1 MATPPVISS
10 STFCEVTKMLRVLC
24 SYCPDIAVQLLSENI
39 ADTLCYLLVGN
50 REQVRARETGNR

>member
-50 REQVRARETGNR
+50 REQVG